1 MDLQNFKTKYC
12 IDAYDLG
19 ISKKEIDPKAPLK
32 VLSVT
37 TKKEPD
43 GISGSVSFTKGNK
56 KVSERFMVYNSGN
69 WDKKPFG
76 SSAYGY
82 SASDREALMNAVR
95 NKLSTMG
102 IKAK

>member
-1 MDLQNFKTKYC
+1 
-12 IDAYDLG
+12 
-19 ISKKEIDPKAPLK
+19 
-32 VLSVT
+32 
-37 TKKEPD
+37 
-43 GISGSVSFTKGNK
+43 
-56 KVSERFMVYNSGN
+56 MVYNSGN
-69 WDKKPFG
+69 WDKKPCG

>member
-1 MDLQNFKTKYC
+1 MRVDEIKTKYC
-12 IDAYDLG
+12 IDAYNLG
-19 ISKKEIDPKAPLK
+19 ISKTEIDPKAPLK